1 MVFTGVV
8 PAKVIVSSGE
18 AVGLFN
24 AYAGALRICHDKFTK
39 TEGGFILI
47 FRV

>member
-1 MVFTGVV
+1 MIGGMV
-8 PAKVIVSSGE
+8 PPCAIALASL
-18 AVGLFN
+18 LFK
-24 AYAGALRICHDKFTK
+24 DKFTK